1 MSRSSSRNP
10 VSNFS
15 RGFFAPFRSIRF
27 LMSHPALLKYVVIP
41 FLINL
46 VVFSGSVYLGFDF
59 FNDSVVNMIPQGE
72 AWYWAL
78 LYYFV
83 WVVAVLVTTIIVF
96 FSFTVIGNLIASP
109 FNDLLSERTEQLLTG
124 VKNED
129 SFSLKQFGGD
139 ALRTLVTEVK
149 KLSAFVGVMLFL
161 LLLNF
166 IPGIGSAI
174 YSVLAVALTLFFL
187 VVEYMG
193 YVFSRKRMMFRAQ
206 RRYIFSRNLK
216 MLGFGTGVLAL
227 LAIPFLQF
235 ACIPIA
241 VVGGTQLWCE
251 DAEGGAALEKQDSE
265 VLNS

>member
-1 MSRSSSRNP
+1 MSPSSRNP

-27 LMSHPALLKYVVIP
+27 LITHPGLLRYIVIP

-78 LYYFV
+78 LYYFI
-83 WVVAVLVTTIIVF
+83 WVVAVLVTAIIVF
-96 FSFTVIGNLIASP
+96 FSFTVVGNLIASP
-109 FNDLLSERTEQLLTG
+109 FNDLLSERTEQLLSG
-124 VKNED
+124 IKNEE
-129 SFSLKQFGGD
+129 SFSFKQFARD
-139 ALRTLVTEVK
+139 ALLTLATEVK
-149 KLSAFVGVMLFL
+149 KLSIFVCVMLFL

-193 YVFSRKRMMFRAQ
+193 YVFSRKRMTFREQ

-216 MLGFGTGVLAL
+216 MLGFGAGVLSL

-251 DAEGGAALEKQDSE
+251 DADGGAGIARQDAE
-265 VLNS
+265 APNS

>member
-1 MSRSSSRNP
+1 MSRNSSRNP

-27 LMSHPALLKYVVIP
+27 LMSHPGLLKYVIIP

-83 WVVAVLVTTIIVF
+83 WVVAVLITAIIVF
-96 FSFTVIGNLIASP
+96 FSFTVVGNLVASP

-124 VKNED
+124 VKSEEVF
-129 SFSLKQFGGD
+129 SFKGFMRD
-139 ALRTLVTEVK
+139 ALLTLATEVK
-149 KLSAFVGVMLFL
+149 KLSVFVLVMCFL
-161 LLLNF
+161 LLFNF
-166 IPGIGSAI
+166 IPGIGSII

-193 YVFSRKRMMFRAQ
+193 YVFSRKRMRFGEQ

-251 DAEGGAALEKQDSE
+251 DADGNRAISGK
-265 VLNS
+265 NK